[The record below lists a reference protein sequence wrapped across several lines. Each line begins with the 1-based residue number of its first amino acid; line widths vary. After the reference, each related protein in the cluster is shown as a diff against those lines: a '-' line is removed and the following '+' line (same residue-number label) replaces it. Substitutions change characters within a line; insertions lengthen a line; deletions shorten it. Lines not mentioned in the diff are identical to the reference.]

1 MTRLLLYFLG
11 MFFIGN
17 AYSQQRCV
25 TFIDGE
31 KIYFDEKIPTEEIEK
46 IMYVRKQFKASIIE
60 SCFKG
65 SQFFINENIAK
76 HLDKKMKRKVYDRYC
91 CDPNAD
97 DFFLYREYT
106 AFEFKQD
113 DNIFVADILD
123 EDFEKECCA
132 SCNDYVMTAI
142 LFTFYTKNKTYR
154 ELLVEK
160 GTKKHTKK

>member
-76 HLDKKMKRKVYDRYC
+76 HLDIR
-91 CDPNAD
+91 A
-97 DFFLYREYT
+97 LT
-106 AFEFKQD
+106 TQD
-113 DNIFVADILD
+113 GLHKFPFRHHYKCPVSVH
-123 EDFEKECCA
+123 ERVHSRPKPSF
-132 SCNDYVMTAI
+132 
-142 LFTFYTKNKTYR
+142 R
-154 ELLVEK
+154 
-160 GTKKHTKK
+160 